1 MRPQPRGRTRHETL
15 PREID
20 ARLSIFAVCRPH
32 AHAPLPRPPLSPH
45 LRSFILLLIQRWHY
59 PVDVTR
65 RNEFGTS
72 KLDEE
77 LAAERAKGL
86 QRKVRRGKYEK
97 RVPL

>member
-1 MRPQPRGRTRHETL
+1 
-15 PREID
+15 
-20 ARLSIFAVCRPH
+20 
-32 AHAPLPRPPLSPH
+32 
-45 LRSFILLLIQRWHY
+45 
-59 PVDVTR
+59 VDVTR